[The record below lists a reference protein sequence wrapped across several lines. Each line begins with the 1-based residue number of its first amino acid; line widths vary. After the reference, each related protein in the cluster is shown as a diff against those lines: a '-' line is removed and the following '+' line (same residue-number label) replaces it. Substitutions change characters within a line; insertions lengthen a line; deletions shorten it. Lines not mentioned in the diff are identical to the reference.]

1 MYIDVDGNEYQSYK
15 NYANSPELDSYN
27 IYIKLLS
34 GVRTPQN
41 DEERKLKEWM
51 DEMHA
56 QGKIVETEFNF

>member
-15 NYANSPELDSYN
+15 DYANSPELDSYN

-56 QGKIVETEFNF
+56 QGKIIDHLSD